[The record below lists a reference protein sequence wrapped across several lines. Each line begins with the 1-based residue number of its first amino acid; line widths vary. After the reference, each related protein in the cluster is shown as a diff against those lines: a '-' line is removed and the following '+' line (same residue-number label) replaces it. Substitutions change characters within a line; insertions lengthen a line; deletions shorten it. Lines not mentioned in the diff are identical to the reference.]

1 MCRIYIEPPPP
12 KKKKKKK
19 NKQQHE
25 PLDILICW

>member
-1 MCRIYIEPPPP
+1 MCRIYIEPPP
-12 KKKKKKK
+12 KKKNKK